1 MTNAVHVRRGNR
13 SLLHLQLQQPKTE
26 SPAESCCL
34 LMARLKPETTFCCLS
49 PCCVQVRHGGTIAQD
64 IIRGLAYL
72 HARGIVHGR
81 LKTPNVLLNRAG
93 VAKVADAALGSL
105 LSHCK
110 ASSGTG
116 GSGHSPG
123 RPGAFT
129 AWMAPEVPP
138 PPPCRRSRAACAEQ
152 QDVLQTLV
160 LPSGRTCPR

>member
-1 MTNAVHVRRGNR
+1 MT
-13 SLLHLQLQQPKTE
+13 
-26 SPAESCCL
+26 
-34 LMARLKPETTFCCLS
+34 RLRLETVFCCLS
-49 PCCVQVRHGGTIAQD
+49 PWCVQVRHGGTIAQD

-81 LKTPNVLLNRAG
+81 LKTTNVLLNRSG

-123 RPGAFT
+123 RPGAFA
-129 AWMAPEVPP
+129 AWMAPEVRPP
-138 PPPCRRSRAACAEQ
+138 SPAVAHNQQQRTQNKSGCRHWSQ
-152 QDVLQTLV
+152 GQLTVDGSQ
-160 LPSGRTCPR
+160 LPVSTRGQGPGDKGHPTAHS